1 MEFEKG
7 SMFFMYYI
15 LFHNI
20 NVNHLDYILFNDT

>member
-15 LFHNI
+15 LFHI